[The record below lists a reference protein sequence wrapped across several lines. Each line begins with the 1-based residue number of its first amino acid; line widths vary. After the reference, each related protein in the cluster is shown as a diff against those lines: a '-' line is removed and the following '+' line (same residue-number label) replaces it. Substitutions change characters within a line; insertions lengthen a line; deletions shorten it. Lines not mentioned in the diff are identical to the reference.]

1 MKNLPEFNFR
11 FIIGFRHIFSR
22 CRARQ
27 PVLGGGSCRQFFI
40 CREKENTM
48 NIKRAK
54 QEIRDSIEAYLS
66 KDEFGEYRIPAIRQR
81 PILLMGPP
89 GIGKT
94 QIMEQI
100 ARECG
105 IALVSYTITHHTRQS
120 AVGLPFIVKKN
131 YGEEEFSVTEYTM
144 SEIISS
150 VYDKMEKTGLKEG
163 ILFIDEIN
171 CVSETLAP
179 MMLQFLQGKTFGNQK
194 VPEGWVIVTAGNPPE
209 YNKSVREFDV
219 VTLDRIKKID
229 VEADFDVWKEYAYQ
243 QGIHPAVISYLELRR
258 KNFYR
263 VENTVDGKIFATARG
278 WEDLS
283 RLIQVYEILGKTVDR
298 EVVSQYIQH
307 RMIAKDF
314 ASYLALYYK
323 YRTDYKVE
331 DILKGKWDSITLGK
345 IRTASLDEHLS
356 IVSLLN
362 GKLSELFTECY
373 LTDAYLTKLYDYMV
387 YFREAQDSLT
397 AKNLMEKAEA
407 DLEKDKKSELLTKQQ
422 ERIQK
427 RVVSFFENASGLK
440 ITGSELIGSDKT
452 GSDSGPAG
460 GGSAAA
466 ESEDPSSNRNYEFVK
481 VLFESETEA
490 YENRT
495 DEISL
500 TLQNVFDFMEAAFG
514 DSQEMVAF
522 ITELNAN
529 YYSLWF
535 IRENGSDQYYRHNK
549 GLLFDDRQKM
559 LLGQMEEVEN
569 ILNNGIK

>member
-1 MKNLPEFNFR
+1 
-11 FIIGFRHIFSR
+11 
-22 CRARQ
+22 
-27 PVLGGGSCRQFFI
+27 
-40 CREKENTM
+40 M

-94 QIMEQI
+94 QVMEQI

-427 RVVSFFENASGLK
+427 RVVSFFEDASGLESA
-440 ITGSELIGSDKT
+440 SESTGSDKT
-452 GSDSGPAG
+452 GSGSEPAG
-460 GGSAAA
+460 GRSAAA
-466 ESEDPSSNRNYEFVK
+466 ESEVLSSNRNYEFVK
-481 VLFESETEA
+481 ALFESETEA

-495 DEISL
+495 DEISF

-559 LLGQMEEVEN
+559 ILGQMEEVEN
-569 ILNNGIK
+569 ILNNGIM